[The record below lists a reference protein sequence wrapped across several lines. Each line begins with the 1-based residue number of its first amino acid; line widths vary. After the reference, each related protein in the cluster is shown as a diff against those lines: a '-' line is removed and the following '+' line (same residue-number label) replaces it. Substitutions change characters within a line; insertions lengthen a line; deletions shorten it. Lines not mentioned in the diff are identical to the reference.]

1 MSDINDTFLGVLLA
15 SLVMNCLFSELYDFA
30 YDSHNDYF
38 SHGVMDESYQY
49 TPLIMD
55 QSFQYTPL
63 IKASWI
69 SRIIARL

>member
-15 SLVMNCLFSELYDFA
+15 SLVISELYDFA

-49 TPLIMD
+49 TPPIMD